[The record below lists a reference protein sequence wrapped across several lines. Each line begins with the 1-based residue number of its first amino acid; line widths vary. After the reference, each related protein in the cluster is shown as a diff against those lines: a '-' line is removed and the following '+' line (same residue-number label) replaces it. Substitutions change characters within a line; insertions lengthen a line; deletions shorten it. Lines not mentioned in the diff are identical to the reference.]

1 MEKEVL
7 KKASQSN
14 FQACQKYK
22 EDLQQSEQKRN
33 QQKEELYRKDD
44 RIAELNSQIKALK
57 MSKPDMYELFH
68 NKKKE
73 MEAETEIGRAH
84 V

>member
-1 MEKEVL
+1 MQNHDHQSNQHGFIKEITDLKMEKEVL

-44 RIAELNSQIKALK
+44 RIAELNS
-57 MSKPDMYELFH
+57 
-68 NKKKE
+68 
-73 MEAETEIGRAH
+73 
-84 V
+84 